1 LIWLSVTSQVT
12 EIAVEAVEAKLPPP
26 SPRLSGGALATAL
39 AGEGRVTVASGLG
52 AGDNPA
58 ADHRSLVRQMAFLLR
73 RDARLMLDVVVYT
86 DDLGERDTSVRR
98 SQAQADAIVAAVIKQ
113 RIAPNRVKAIGAGP
127 DRPVADNATMDGRAQ
142 NRRIELVRRLRPP
155 PPLPP
160 ARPDQ

>member
-1 LIWLSVTSQVT
+1 
-12 EIAVEAVEAKLPPP
+12 
-26 SPRLSGGALATAL
+26 
-39 AGEGRVTVASGLG
+39 
-52 AGDNPA
+52 
-58 ADHRSLVRQMAFLLR
+58 
-73 RDARLMLDVVVYT
+73 VVVYT
-86 DDLGERDTSVRR
+86 DDLGERDTNVRR